1 MRVLG
6 TALLAAIALNGACG
20 SSDSGFSSATQ
31 ATETLA
37 GSWRAT
43 KAEYTNRANT
53 SQKLDIVARGS
64 SVTLVFEPGGAF
76 RMNVIDPGQAGNVVS
91 GTWSATVDVLTIVRA
106 GQTGQTQFDMTL
118 SGSTLTLSGGHVL
131 FDLNDDGA
139 GEECVLDMAL
149 VRQ

>member
-1 MRVLG
+1 
-6 TALLAAIALNGACG
+6 
-20 SSDSGFSSATQ
+20 
-31 ATETLA
+31 
-37 GSWRAT
+37 
-43 KAEYTNRANT
+43 
-53 SQKLDIVARGS
+53 
-64 SVTLVFEPGGAF
+64 
-76 RMNVIDPGQAGNVVS
+76 VVS